1 MLGLV
6 LEGGASRTVYSC
18 GILDVLLENDIMADK
33 IFGVSAGAAF
43 GVSYASRQIG
53 RNYRLAVEFM
63 NKPEYMGA
71 KHLINP
77 KNKSYYNLDYAYD
90 EIPNKHLPFD
100 YEAFKAYEGE
110 FYSVVTNVRTGQAE
124 YLPADRDDRT
134 WQQLRASCAMP
145 LLFPEIELGGE
156 KYLDGGVADS
166 IPYQKALEMGCDKV
180 IVVLT
185 RPRSYRKTTDMVTK
199 LCVKR
204 YGANKEFAHALETR
218 AQRYNEC
225 VEHIHELRRQGKLF
239 VFTPKTTY
247 GVNRIEGDPKKL
259 DMLYQYGKRHALWA
273 MDKLKDYIGG

>member
-18 GILDVLLENDIMADK
+18 GIMDVLLENDIMADK

-77 KNKSYYNLDYAYD
+77 NNRSYYNLDYAYD

-145 LLFPEIELGGE
+145 LLFPEIELNGE

-166 IPYQKALEMGCDKV
+166 IPYLKALEMGCDKV

-185 RPRSYRKTTDMVTK
+185 RPRSYRKTTDMMTK
-199 LCVKR
+199 LCVSR

-247 GVNRIEGDPKKL
+247 GVNRIEGAPKKL
-259 DMLYQYGKRHALWA
+259 DMLYQYGRRHALWA
-273 MDKLKDYIGG
+273 IDKLKDHISE

>member
-18 GILDVLLENDIMADK
+18 GIMDVLLENDIMADK

-77 KNKSYYNLDYAYD
+77 NNRSYYNLDYAYD

-166 IPYQKALEMGCDKV
+166 IPYLKALEMGCDKV
-180 IVVLT
+180 IVILT
-185 RPRSYRKTTDMVTK
+185 RPRSYRKTTDMMTK
-199 LCVKR
+199 LCVSR

-259 DMLYQYGKRHALWA
+259 DMLYQYGKRHAIWA
-273 MDKLKDYIGG
+273 IDKLKDYISA